1 MLALLLLRPVQAA
14 FDCSGLITNA
24 ATGVDEAVAAHEC
37 ILNGIVQDVVDA
49 AASSARHTAAGGGY
63 NLANVASIWQTFD
76 KKLRLQ
82 SCAARSASC
91 RSRLSSRTEVHC
103 RVRPRD
109 GARLGLHRVLRQHER
124 DRRVPDGPDEL
135 RRLGVPVAR
144 GKHHGFRQGDDVD
157 AKRCKGCD
165 GLFYEEPDGDLRLLV
180 ARVRLGLQRFP
191 VPRGRLRVRGAER
204 VDPAWRAQDQ
214 SWVRDHCFFAMLSLM
229 V

>member
-49 AASSARHTAAGGGY
+49 SASSARHTAAGGGY

-135 RRLGVPVAR
+135 RRLGVPVDR

-157 AKRCKGCD
+157 AKRHRSTRISAESSIYSHF
-165 GLFYEEPDGDLRLLV
+165 LAY
-180 ARVRLGLQRFP
+180 VRYGVIIRTI
-191 VPRGRLRVRGAER
+191 AER
-204 VDPAWRAQDQ
+204 ASPSCCTKVYSIALLRRIMGQRD
-214 SWVRDHCFFAMLSLM
+214 VRI
-229 V
+229 